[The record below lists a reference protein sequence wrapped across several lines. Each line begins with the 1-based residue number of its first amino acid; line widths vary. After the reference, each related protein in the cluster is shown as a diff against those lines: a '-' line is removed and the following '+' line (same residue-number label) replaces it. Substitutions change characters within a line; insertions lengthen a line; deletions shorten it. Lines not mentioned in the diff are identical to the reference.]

1 MWRQDDHRTSAPT
14 SVWHLICLVL
24 SPHLPT
30 NYRLNLGMVG
40 ERELATSSRS
50 LYRWNRR
57 SSGSY
62 PSSRASW
69 PLASWVTA
77 SGCLKASKPLFLA
90 MQNGNNIVHVTEL
103 FWGLS
108 KVKGS
113 FVDSSVLSRDGCL
126 STAAAPPWTTS
137 EFSVVTST
145 VDTVTFLAVLLWA
158 GWLNKVSQIKAPSA
172 EPTTV

>member
-1 MWRQDDHRTSAPT
+1 MQRQDDHRTSAPI
-14 SVWHLICLVL
+14 SVWHLIGLVL

-40 ERELATSSRS
+40 ESELATSSRS

-62 PSSRASW
+62 PSGIW
-69 PLASWVTA
+69 PLASWVTP
-77 SGCLKASKPLFLA
+77 SGCLKAKPPFLA
-90 MQNGNNIVHVTEL
+90 MQNGNNVVHITEL
-103 FWGLS
+103 FRGLS

-113 FVDSSVLSRDGCL
+113 FVDSSVLSRSGCL

-137 EFSVVTST
+137 AFSVVLST

-158 GWLNKVSQIKAPSA
+158 GWLNKVSQIKAPSV